1 MKLKLH
7 KIAVALFITTVLT
20 SCGADIFNR
29 VNGNGNVITEKRKIN
44 TDFTSVKVT
53 SGIDLYIT
61 QGTKV
66 SLTVEADENLQ
77 DLITTK
83 VDNGQLKIY
92 TEKNI
97 WRSKARKV
105 HLTITNIEEL
115 VATSGSD
122 AYTENTLKATNFK
135 ISTTSGADAK
145 ISINAT
151 TVNSSATSGSDL
163 IISGKT
169 ENHTSKATSGSSIK
183 SYKLESK
190 NTTARATSGA
200 DIDIYASEYLD
211 AKATS
216 GGDIDYKGNPKKM
229 NTKTSSGGSISEH

>member
-1 MKLKLH
+1 MKSKLF
-7 KIAVALFITTVLT
+7 KITTVLFITTILT
-20 SCGADIFNR
+20 SCGVDIFNR
-29 VNGNGNVITEKRKIN
+29 ISGNGNVITEKRKIN

-77 DLITTK
+77 ELITTE

-97 WRSKARKV
+97 WKAKARKV
-105 HLTITNIEEL
+105 HLTITDIEEL
-115 VATSGSD
+115 AATSGSD
-122 AYTENTLKATNFK
+122 VYTENMLRVTNFK
-135 ISTTSGADAK
+135 VSTTSGADAK
-145 ISINAT
+145 ISIDAT
-151 TVNSSATSGSDL
+151 TVTSSAASGSDL
-163 IISGKT
+163 RISGKT

-183 SYKLESK
+183 AYQLESK

-200 DIDIYASEYLD
+200 DIDVYASEYLD